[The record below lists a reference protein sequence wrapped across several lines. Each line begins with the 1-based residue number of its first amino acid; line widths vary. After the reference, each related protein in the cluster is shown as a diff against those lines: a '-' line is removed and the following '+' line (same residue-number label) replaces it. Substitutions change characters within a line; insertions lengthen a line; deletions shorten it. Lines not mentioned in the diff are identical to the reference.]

1 MQLGYTIFYV
11 ADVGASVTF
20 FEQAFGMTKKFVTP
34 ENDYGELATG
44 PTTLSFVSLSLAKTN
59 LDAHGGFVA
68 PQKDG
73 PPLGASITLVCDD
86 VDAAVAQAKAH
97 GGTIYTPTTT
107 KPWGQTVAYVRDPCG
122 VLVEIGT
129 PMSSPSDDES

>member
-11 ADVGASVTF
+11 ADVGASVSF
-20 FEQAFGMTKKFVTP
+20 FENAFGFQRKFVTS

-44 PTTLSFVSLSLAKTN
+44 ATTLSFVSLPLAKKN
-59 LDAHGGFVA
+59 LDDHGGFIA
-68 PQKDG
+68 PNVESA
-73 PPLGASITLVCDD
+73 PLGAAVTLVCDD
-86 VDAAVAQAKAH
+86 VEQAVAKAKES
-97 GGTIYTPTTT
+97 GGTVYTPTVK

-129 PMSSPSDDES
+129 PMPAADASE